1 MIFTVFQKNWVFGIL
16 GPPYCGIG
24 ATIRI
29 GREML
34 CLPYAGF
41 LITSPVLSQY
51 FPSTLQVS
59 SSSFPVL
66 SWYIP
71 ITFTVL
77 SHTYL
82 ASISL
87 VHFQYKII
95 VKKLYYFG
103 TVEYLFM
110 LFKTVFF
117 LHNVAAFCILLHN
130 FVIISMLLHVFSS
143 LCFLV

>member
-1 MIFTVFQKNWVFGIL
+1 MIFSVFQKNWVFGIL

-87 VHFQYKII
+87 VHFQYKVI
-95 VKKLYYFG
+95 VKKLYYFD

-110 LFKTVFF
+110 LFKTVFL
-117 LHNVAAFCILLHN
+117 LHNVAAFCIFLHN